1 MKILITGGT
10 GMIGRHLI
18 PALQK
23 AGHHVIVVTRT
34 PRNPGEIG
42 WDDPFPAV
50 DAAIHL
56 AGERV
61 NARRWKSP
69 FLQELCRSRAN
80 TARRLRAKLTD
91 SCRVVITASGA
102 NAYPW
107 ATPDTLPAT
116 EDTPVSPHT
125 HLGRLC
131 TQWEGAWNG
140 FAGRVVALRIG
151 FVISPDDSGIQQM
164 LPLYKCG
171 LGGVLGSGRQRM
183 PWIAID
189 DLVRV
194 IVLTLQD
201 ERFVGPVNVVSP
213 NVTTFAQFNSAFAR
227 AVGRPAFWRIPG
239 FVVRA
244 LFGRMADE
252 MLLCDAPV
260 EPRKLLEARFMW
272 LTPSIDKA
280 LARAVGAKG

>member
-18 PALQK
+18 PVLQK
-23 AGHHVIVVTRT
+23 AGHEVIVITRRPEGT
-34 PRNPGEIG
+34 HQIG

-61 NARRWKSP
+61 NARRWTPNFIK
-69 FLQELCRSRAN
+69 ELYRSRVD
-80 TARRLRAKLTD
+80 TAQRLRAKLTD

-116 EDTPVSPHT
+116 EDTPISPDT

-131 TQWEGAWNG
+131 AQWEGAWNG
-140 FAGRVVALRIG
+140 FAGRVVTLRIG

-164 LPLYKCG
+164 LPLYKLG

-194 IVLTLQD
+194 IALSLQD
-201 ERFVGPVNVVSP
+201 ERLAGPVNVVSP
-213 NVTTFAQFNSAFAR
+213 NVTTFAQFNNAFAR

-244 LFGRMADE
+244 LFGQMADE

-280 LARAVGAKG
+280 LARAVGRR